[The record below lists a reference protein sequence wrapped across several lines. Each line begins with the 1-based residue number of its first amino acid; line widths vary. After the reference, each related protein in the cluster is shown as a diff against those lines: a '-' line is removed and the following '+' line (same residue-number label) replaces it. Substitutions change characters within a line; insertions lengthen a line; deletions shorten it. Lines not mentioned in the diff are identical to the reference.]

1 GSSAT
6 TTATGSPTYRT
17 RPWAS
22 TGWRYGSRS
31 MPSKVI
37 RSGMGSTCATSSP
50 VKTACTPRIAWAC
63 ETSTPTM
70 CPCET
75 VERTTRIQTWP
86 GRSTSSTN
94 RPVPCSNRLSSR
106 RSTRSPTCLDAR
118 STAPTLTSPRATPRI
133 RPPVLTQRPS
143 GVREPSRICVLEP
156 DSSVADTTFT
166 TTAPPVVVL
175 RNGEPLDIVSGG
187 VARAL
192 AWPGMGSQQR
202 AMHCIGLEPGGA
214 TIELRHPSEA
224 TYVVARGSGRVGEL
238 RVETPSIVYVPRG
251 EPYRFTADEAMTIY
265 GGPCPPDLSLYGVPE
280 RATLDGEGEG
290 RVRVLDP
297 ESEGVPLPM
306 ISRHARLVV
315 WPGSGADI

>member
-1 GSSAT
+1 
-6 TTATGSPTYRT
+6 
-17 RPWAS
+17 
-22 TGWRYGSRS
+22 
-31 MPSKVI
+31 
-37 RSGMGSTCATSSP
+37 
-50 VKTACTPRIAWAC
+50 
-63 ETSTPTM
+63 
-70 CPCET
+70 
-75 VERTTRIQTWP
+75 RTTRIQTWP

-94 RPVPCSNRLSSR
+94 RPVPCSNRLSST

-118 STAPTLTSPRATPRI
+118 STAPDVNTASRDSANTATGSDPK
-133 RPPVLTQRPS
+133 PS
-143 GVREPSRICVLEP
+143 GARDPSRICVLEP
-156 DSSVADTTFT
+156 DSSVADATFT
-166 TTAPPVVVL
+166 TTAPSAVVL

-214 TIELRHPSEA
+214 TIELRHASEA
-224 TYVVARGSGRVGEL
+224 TYVVARGSGGVGEL
-238 RVETPSIVYVPRG
+238 GLETHSRVYVPRG